1 MKLFEDAFILVHI
14 RISGCKIFGLDS
26 RTFLTGS
33 AVFFILANAIQM
45 YLVTSGASISWTSF
59 VEAAVFTILTI
70 YGTLIWL
77 ISWPK
82 ANKMLNKASGYEK
95 KHDHHSDNH
104 GHNEHS

>member
-14 RISGCKIFGLDS
+14 RISGCKLLGVDS

-45 YLVTSGASISWTSF
+45 YLSTSGETINWSSF
-59 VEAAVFTILTI
+59 VEAAIFTILTI

-82 ANKMLNKASGYEK
+82 ANRMLNKASGYEK
-95 KHDHHSDNH
+95 KHDHHK
-104 GHNEHS
+104 HS